1 MTNVVQ
7 FACEC
12 ERENCK
18 APKHEFQRCSAT
30 AMISPLP
37 GSRRAHPF
45 GMDAVDRAT
54 RCAGLF
60 RRVPRQPSRAEH
72 AKTTG

>member
-37 GSRRAHPF
+37 GS
-45 GMDAVDRAT
+45 DAPTPSGWTQSIEQPGALLFPP
-54 RCAGLF
+54 CAE
-60 RRVPRQPSRAEH
+60 VERAEH
-72 AKTTG
+72 AKTTQ